1 MPDFKKLEKREWST
15 GGRFVEAGVSTHTVI
30 LVPQR
35 LPGKALVPTEFTPE
49 EFEDR
54 MRLEHSVLSKLGIPL
69 APLPRRL
76 PQSVSDKHFDGRP
89 AYIRRGFRDLK
100 KSDLF
105 KQDGSLNTKNVDTI
119 AEVIKKAGKSGF
131 YLDAIPSNFGVGP
144 DGIVLRDYTGAVGVG
159 ASYYKDDE
167 KSLKEA
173 LSATKPVSRPD
184 VLSATSTTADSFLKY
199 IDVDIAG
206 VSKAEC
212 TALYDYFRKKHRITV
227 DTD

>member
-1 MPDFKKLEKREWST
+1 MPDFKKLEKRNWSL
-15 GGRFVEAGVSTHTVI
+15 GGRFVDAGATTHTVI

-35 LPGKALVPTEFTPE
+35 LPGKALVPTEFTPA

-54 MRLEHSVLSKLGIPL
+54 MRLEHSALSQLGIPL

-105 KQDGSLNTKNVDTI
+105 KQDGSLNTRNVDAV
-119 AEVIKKAGKSGF
+119 AEVIKKAGTSGF
-131 YLDAIPSNFGVGP
+131 YLDAVPSNFGVGP
-144 DGIVLRDYTGAVGVG
+144 DGIVLRDYTGALSVGT
-159 ASYYKDDE
+159 YHYKDDE

-173 LSATKPVSRPD
+173 LSTTKPVSGPD
-184 VLSATSTTADSFLKY
+184 ALFATSTTADSFLKY

-206 VSKAEC
+206 VSKTEI
-212 TALYDYFRKKHRITV
+212 TAMYDYFRKKHGIAV